1 MADEV
6 REERNSLWANLA
18 LLALGILV
26 CVVFWAKL
34 KAFVVLLI
42 TLGILV
48 YVHELGH
55 FLAAKWMGVRVTEF
69 AFGFGPRL
77 WTLARRGE
85 TDFTIRALPLGGF
98 VNMPGM
104 LPDELHVE
112 GGLASKPAAARA
124 LVFAAGPAMN
134 LVLALIILCLTPF
147 LIGTPNGKAVLIGE
161 VMPNSP
167 AKAMGM
173 QAG

>member
-18 LLALGILV
+18 LLGLGILV
-26 CVVFWAKL
+26 CVLFWAKL

-42 TLGILV
+42 SLGILV

-77 WTLARRGE
+77 WTIARRGE

-112 GGLASKPAAARA
+112 GGLASKPAPARA

-134 LVLALIILCLTPF
+134 LVLAFVILCLTPF
-147 LIGTPNGKAVLIGE
+147 LIGTPYGRGVLVRQVVAG
-161 VMPNSP
+161 SP
-167 AKAMGM
+167 AQRMGM
-173 QAG
+173 QS